1 MKFSW
6 KNILP
11 AACQRF
17 AGAENGNVL
26 IMTAAAL
33 IPLLGMIGS
42 GIDISRAYMAQ
53 LRLQQACDAG
63 ALAGRRHMAAGQ
75 WSDDSNIEAQKM
87 FHFNYPST
95 LYGSQRVSFSA
106 QALSSADVQG
116 SATAYLPTLVMH
128 MWPFNKAGF
137 NLAASCSAKLEI
149 ANTDVM
155 LVLDVTGSME
165 TASGTGTRMS
175 ALKESAM
182 VFFDTI
188 AAAAAKGDGRLR
200 IGMVPYNSM
209 ANVGHILLAKNP
221 SWISDYTLLSSRS
234 PEVQFNWSTSN
245 KALNPPESVTKI
257 TTIPGNTWEYLLV
270 ASGANSSARCT
281 GNGARAAPA
290 DSRPTNA
297 SVPDAN
303 RTTYVLDKD
312 DTRRYV
318 ESSGTTHRY
327 YTHAYEWKDN
337 MCWLK
342 RRVVTVT
349 HADAPNPTNTK
360 SFRRYRYE
368 DRLFDVSAVKTGSLL
383 FADTENGDSTT
394 GYEWKGCVME
404 RHTESFSGSPP
415 NNALDMQW
423 KVMPTDAP
431 SRWTMAFPNLTFP
444 RNVASFGTK
453 PSSVGVQTSTTNR
466 DRFSQQAAWGDC
478 PAKAVKL
485 TTRTAADRASFKRDV
500 DSLSSLG
507 GTYHDAGMVW
517 GFRLLSGQGLFKDEN
532 EKAPN
537 EKPINRHLIFMT
549 DGEVDQR
556 MGILSYQGYEH
567 LDQRVGGSIDTGDA
581 SLKTLHSNRF
591 TNMCNAAKLENITI
605 WVIAFDTKYDTILS
619 GCATAGKLYVVKDP
633 KQLSSAFQDIAGQI
647 SRLRLEE

>member
-1 MKFSW
+1 MKYSW
-6 KNILP
+6 TKILP
-11 AACQRF
+11 AACKRF
-17 AGAENGNVL
+17 ARAENGNVL

-75 WSDDSNIEAQKM
+75 WSPESETEANKM
-87 FHFNYPST
+87 FHFNFPDG

-106 QALSSADVQG
+106 NALSSADVRG
-116 SATAYLPTLVMH
+116 TATAYLPTLIMH
-128 MWPFNKAGF
+128 MWPFSKAGF
-137 NLAASCSAKLEI
+137 DLSTSCSAKLEI

-165 TASGTGTRMS
+165 TASGKGTRMS

-188 AAAAAKGDGRLR
+188 SAAAAKGDGRLR

-234 PEVQFNWSTSN
+234 PAIQFNWSTAN
-245 KALNPPESVTKI
+245 KALNPPTSVTNI
-257 TTIPGNTWEYLLV
+257 TNTTYGTWEYLLV

-281 GNGARAAPA
+281 GNNARAVPA

-303 RTTYVLDKD
+303 RTTHVLDKD

-318 ESSGTTHRY
+318 ESSGATHRY
-327 YTHAYEWKDN
+327 YNHAYEWKDN

-349 HADAPNPTNTK
+349 HADAPNPTTTK
-360 SFRRYRYE
+360 TFRHYRYE
-368 DRLFDVSAVKTGSLL
+368 DRLFDVSAVKTGSRL
-383 FADTENGDSTT
+383 FADTENNDSTT
-394 GYEWKGCVME
+394 GYEWGGCVME
-404 RHTESFSGSPP
+404 RHTTSFSGSAPSA
-415 NNALDMQW
+415 ALDMQLD
-423 KVMPTDAP
+423 VMPTDAP

-444 RNVASFGTK
+444 RNISTFGTK

-466 DRFSQQAAWGDC
+466 DRFSQQGAWGDC
-478 PAKAVKL
+478 PTKAVKL
-485 TTRTAADRASFKRDV
+485 TTRTATDRAAFKSDI
-500 DSLSSLG
+500 DSLRSLG
-507 GTYHDAGMVW
+507 GTYHDSGMIW
-517 GFRLLSGQGLFKDEN
+517 GLRLLSSKGLFKDEN

-537 EKPINRHLIFMT
+537 QKPINRHLIFMT

-567 LDQRVGGSIDTGDA
+567 LDQRVSGSIDTSDA

-591 TNMCNAAKLENITI
+591 TQMCNMAKEENITI
-605 WVIAFDTKYDTILS
+605 WVIAFDTKYDAILS

-633 KQLSSAFQDIAGQI
+633 KELSSAFQDIAGQI